1 MYFVIGR
8 WSALILLM
16 ATSPKKKNTSNKN
29 KPAESDSGYFLKL
42 VMYLIIGSL
51 WVKINYGDASQ
62 IPIPAGLIIGLIFAR
77 HEIFQLDRKIEYA
90 LLLLAAFVGFW
101 LPIGIFVSL

>member
-1 MYFVIGR
+1 
-8 WSALILLM
+8 M
-16 ATSPKKKNTSNKN
+16 ASSSNKKKSTK
-29 KPAESDSGYFLKL
+29 KAIATETDSGYFLKL

-51 WVKINYGDASQ
+51 WVKISYGDDNQ

-90 LLLLAAFVGFW
+90 LLLLVSFIGFW
-101 LPIGIFVSL
+101 LPVGIFVSL